1 MDVTVSPIQK
11 SQIEFSVTVP
21 FEEFEPS
28 VKRAAL
34 LISEERDFEGFRK
47 GKAPYEIVKKE
58 IGEHAIYERA
68 ADVAVRRTY
77 PDALKTALERLANKT
92 ETPGKNQTPIGH
104 PEITITKLAP
114 GNELLYTAKVFLLPE
129 VRLPDYRA
137 IAARTQKK
145 EKKDIVVTDSEISRA
160 IDWLRESRTKEIAV
174 VRPAREGDAV
184 DIDFEIRAGKTAIDG
199 GNSHNHPLV
208 IGQKKFIPG
217 FEDHLVGMAS
227 GDTKEFTLLV
237 PESWH
242 DENIRGKTLDVRASM
257 KQVRERA
264 VPDFTDEFARA
275 LGTFQTKEELRE
287 NVRQGLTQER
297 KEKERERIRMQIIE
311 DIAASAEI
319 DVPDLLIEAEI
330 DKMLAELKS
339 GAEQMGMKWDD
350 YLANIK
356 KTVAELRTDW
366 RTEAEKRVLVAFT
379 LREIAAKESIEPSE
393 EDVGRGA
400 NEFLARYKTVHEAE
414 KEIDPETLREY
425 TRGVLRN
432 EKVFEFL
439 ENINQ

>member
-1 MDVTVSPIQK
+1 MNVAVSPVHK

-28 VKRAAL
+28 VKRAAV

-58 IGEHAIYERA
+58 IGEQAIYERA
-68 ADVAVRRTY
+68 ADLAVRRTY
-77 PDALKTALERLANKT
+77 PDAFQTALARARE
-92 ETPGKNQTPIGH
+92 EPGKNRTPIGH

-114 GNELLYTAKVFLLPE
+114 KNELLYKATVSLLPE
-129 VRLPDYRA
+129 VGLPDYA
-137 IAARTQKK
+137 KIAARTRQK
-145 EKKDIVVTDSEISRA
+145 EKKDIVVTDAEISRA
-160 IDWLRESRTKEIAV
+160 IDWLRESRTKETAV
-174 VRPAREGDAV
+174 SRPARDGDAV
-184 DIDFEIRAGKTAIDG
+184 DIDFEIRSGSAAIDG

-217 FEDHLVGMAS
+217 FEDHLIGMAT
-227 GDTKEFTLLV
+227 GTEKKFTLVV

-242 DENIRGKTLDVRASM
+242 DENLRGKTLDVRASM
-257 KQVRERA
+257 RTVRERA
-264 VPDFTDEFARA
+264 IPDLTDEFARG
-275 LGTFQTKEELRE
+275 LGQFETKEKLIE

-297 KEKERERIRMQIIE
+297 REKERERIRMQIIK
-311 DIAASAEI
+311 DIAISATI
-319 DVPDLLIEAEI
+319 DIPDLLIEAEL
-330 DKMLAELKS
+330 DKMFTELKS
-339 GAEQMGMKWDD
+339 GIEQMGMKWDE

-366 RTEAEKRVLVAFT
+366 RTEADTRARVALT
-379 LREIAAKESIEPSE
+379 LREIAARESIEPPE
-393 EDVGRGA
+393 EDVAARA
-400 NEFLARYKTVHEAE
+400 NEFLTRYKTIREAE
-414 KEIDPETLREY
+414 KEIDPDALREY

-439 ENINQ
+439 EGINE

>member
-1 MDVTVSPIQK
+1 MDITVSPIEK

-47 GKAPYEIVKKE
+47 GRAPYEIVKKE
-58 IGEHAIYERA
+58 IGEHRIYERA

-77 PDALKTALERLANKT
+77 PDALQTALARTRKEP
-92 ETPGKNQTPIGH
+92 EKNRTPIGH

-114 GNELLYTAKVFLLPE
+114 GNELLYKAKISLLPE
-129 VRLPDYRA
+129 VRLPDYA
-137 IAARTQKK
+137 KIAASTQRK
-145 EKKDIVVTDSEISRA
+145 EKKDIVVTDAEISRA

-174 VRPAREGDAV
+174 ERPAQDGDAV
-184 DIDFEIRAGKTAIDG
+184 EIDFEIRSGSVLIDG

-217 FEDHLVGMAS
+217 FEDHLIGMAA
-227 GDTKEFTLLV
+227 GEKKEFTLVV

-242 DENIRGKTLDVRASM
+242 DENIRGKTLDVRASL
-257 KQVRERA
+257 KRVRERA
-264 VPDFTDEFARA
+264 VPDFTYEFARA
-275 LGTFQTKEELRE
+275 LGQFDTKEKLIE

-297 KEKERERIRMQIIE
+297 KEKERERIRMQIIKNIATSATI
-311 DIAASAEI
+311 DI
-319 DVPDLLIEAEI
+319 PDLLIEAEL
-330 DKMLAELKS
+330 DKMFTELKS
-339 GAEQMGMKWDD
+339 GIEQMGMKWDE

-366 RTEAEKRVLVAFT
+366 RTEADTRARVALT
-379 LREIAAKESIEPSE
+379 LREIAARELIELTELPYQLS
-393 EDVGRGA
+393 R
-400 NEFLARYKTVHEAE
+400 
-414 KEIDPETLREY
+414 P
-425 TRGVLRN
+425 
-432 EKVFEFL
+432 
-439 ENINQ
+439 

>member
-1 MDVTVSPIQK
+1 MDVTVSPVHR

-34 LISEERDFEGFRK
+34 LISEERDFEGFRR

-68 ADVAVRRTY
+68 ADVLVRRTY
-77 PDALKTALERLANKT
+77 PGALEIALERATEEPQKNK
-92 ETPGKNQTPIGH
+92 TPIGH
-104 PEITITKLAP
+104 PEITIKKLAP

-129 VRLPDYRA
+129 VRLPDYA
-137 IAARTQKK
+137 EIAARTRRK
-145 EKKDIVVTDSEISRA
+145 EKKDAVVTDEEISRA
-160 IDWLRESRTKEIAV
+160 IDWLRESRTKETAV
-174 VRPAREGDAV
+174 LRPAREGDAV
-184 DIDFEIRAGKTAIDG
+184 EIDFEIRSGETTIDG

-217 FEDHLVGMAS
+217 FEDHLIGMAA
-227 GDTKEFTLLV
+227 GEEKEFSLV
-237 PESWH
+237 VSESWH
-242 DENIRGKTLDVRASM
+242 DENIRGKTLDVRASL

-275 LGTFQTKEELRE
+275 IGKFQTKEELAE
-287 NVRQGLTQER
+287 NVRQGLTEER
-297 KEKERERIRMQIIE
+297 KEKERERIRMRIIE
-311 DIAASAEI
+311 AIAESATI
-319 DVPDLLIEAEI
+319 DVPDLLIEAEL
-330 DKMLAELKS
+330 DKMFQELKS
-339 GAEQMGMKWDD
+339 GVGEMGMKWDD
-350 YLANIK
+350 YLAGIK
-356 KTVAELRTDW
+356 RTVAELRTDW
-366 RTEAEKRVLVAFT
+366 RAEAERRVRVAFT

-393 EDVGRGA
+393 DDVTTRA
-400 NEFLARYKTVHEAE
+400 NEFLARYKTTHEAE
-414 KEIDPETLREY
+414 KEIDPETLKEY

-439 ENINQ
+439 ESQ

>member
-1 MDVTVSPIQK
+1 MNVAVSPVHK

-21 FEEFEPS
+21 FEEFEAHA
-28 VKRAAL
+28 KRAAT

-58 IGEHAIYERA
+58 IGEQAIYERA
-68 ADVAVRRTY
+68 AELAVRRTY
-77 PDALKTALERLANKT
+77 PDALQTALARARE
-92 ETPGKNQTPIGH
+92 EPGKNRTPIGH

-114 GNELLYTAKVFLLPE
+114 KNELLYKATVSLLPE
-129 VRLPDYRA
+129 VGLPDYA
-137 IAARTQKK
+137 KIATRTRKK
-145 EKKDIVVTDSEISRA
+145 EKKDVVVTDSEISRA

-174 VRPAREGDAV
+174 MRPAREGDAV
-184 DIDFEIRAGKTAIDG
+184 DIDFEIRSSNNVIDG

-217 FEDHLVGMAS
+217 FEDHLIGMAT
-227 GDTKEFTLLV
+227 GTEKKFTLVV

-242 DENIRGKTLDVRASM
+242 DGNLRGKTLDVSASM
-257 KQVRERA
+257 KHVRERA
-264 VPDFTDEFARA
+264 VPDFTDEFARG
-275 LGTFQTKEELRE
+275 LGTFKTKEELTE

-297 KEKERERIRMQIIE
+297 REKERERIRMQIIK
-311 DIAASAEI
+311 DIAISATI
-319 DVPDLLIEAEI
+319 DIPDLLIEAEL
-330 DKMLAELKS
+330 DKMFTELKS
-339 GAEQMGMKWDD
+339 GIEQMGMKWDE

-366 RTEAEKRVLVAFT
+366 RTEADTRARVALT
-379 LREIAAKESIEPSE
+379 LREIAARESIEPPE
-393 EDVGRGA
+393 EDVAARA
-400 NEFLARYKTVHEAE
+400 NEFLTRYKTIREAE
-414 KEIDPETLREY
+414 KEIDPDALREY

-439 ENINQ
+439 EGINE